1 MGLFKSASN
10 AGRDRPG
17 LVPRSNIRGKISGP
31 IPIPDD
37 EFPMRTSD
45 PSTIQEE
52 TENLLSPEPQRDS
65 IAVSTNI
72 EGDGTGENRTDSL
85 VQSVPSQGSTTSTPT
100 RRRTNRSSTLRYST
114 LSETTDTASPSRKK
128 SSFRT
133 AIGKLFR
140 KRNKKQGN
148 RSVSDSEAQVDPSN
162 DHHRSEPVARD
173 QEPAES
179 DGEPKRSASFPI
191 TELNEALR
199 SHSIGPD
206 DYMAIHSARNSLQS
220 DSVFLRKRAATTSG
234 VPISPGLRDENG
246 DVLGL
251 SPRPVS
257 THGQDTTGAE
267 DPESIGRAVSV
278 DCLAS
283 RRRSRSLSQLRD
295 ISEGQ
300 VLFRK
305 RSDEIRFWRASH
317 NLGPLSSNPSI
328 SNRDEPETAT
338 TTGANT
344 ETQEELQSAIPP
356 EPFNFLSLNSMRITQ
371 AASLEERVSLVE
383 AQNQKLE
390 RLISQLFQV
399 VPGIDH
405 YSDALSHP
413 ASLSPIASPPPHA
426 ITGLPTAN
434 PPKPQNLP
442 IRAEPLS
449 PDYSASEQS
458 NVSFED
464 EKTFIGSLR
473 QSAKEPLRPVSNVT
487 IRGTTSLPSLPRD
500 AAGAFTADQYNTLR
514 ALLDAERAARQA
526 LQTRVAKLTHMVD
539 TMSRTMP
546 KPDATPLSGI
556 YANVSAFEHDDDDDY
571 ATDPPSVMI
580 DDDATDPPSVVIDD
594 DTFGQ
599 DTEADA
605 SRKRAARTLSL
616 GQLTL
621 GKPKNT
627 RRSGAGVGL

>member
-1 MGLFKSASN
+1 
-10 AGRDRPG
+10 
-17 LVPRSNIRGKISGP
+17 
-31 IPIPDD
+31 
-37 EFPMRTSD
+37 
-45 PSTIQEE
+45 
-52 TENLLSPEPQRDS
+52 
-65 IAVSTNI
+65 
-72 EGDGTGENRTDSL
+72 
-85 VQSVPSQGSTTSTPT
+85 
-100 RRRTNRSSTLRYST
+100 
-114 LSETTDTASPSRKK
+114 
-128 SSFRT
+128 
-133 AIGKLFR
+133 
-140 KRNKKQGN
+140 
-148 RSVSDSEAQVDPSN
+148 
-162 DHHRSEPVARD
+162 
-173 QEPAES
+173 
-179 DGEPKRSASFPI
+179 
-191 TELNEALR
+191 
-199 SHSIGPD
+199 
-206 DYMAIHSARNSLQS
+206 MAIHSARNSLQS
-220 DSVFLRKRAATTSG
+220 DSVFLRRRAATTSG
-234 VPISPGLRDENG
+234 GPISPGLLRDESG

-257 THGQDTTGAE
+257 THGQETVDPE

-283 RRRSRSLSQLRD
+283 RRRSRSLSQLHD

-300 VLFRK
+300 GLFRK

-328 SNRDEPETAT
+328 SNREEPETAT

-344 ETQEELQSAIPP
+344 ETQEDLQSAIPP
-356 EPFNFLSLNSMRITQ
+356 EPFNFLSLSSMRITQ
-371 AASLEERVSLVE
+371 AASLDERVSLLE

-413 ASLSPIASPPPHA
+413 ASLSPITSPPPHA
-426 ITGLPTAN
+426 ITGSPTADA
-434 PPKPQNLP
+434 PKPQNLP

-449 PDYSASEQS
+449 PNYSASEQS

-464 EKTFIGSLR
+464 ERTFIGSLH
-473 QSAKEPLRPVSNVT
+473 QSTKEPLRPVSNVT

-500 AAGAFTADQYNTLR
+500 AADAFTVDQYNTLK
-514 ALLDAERAARQA
+514 ALLGVERAARQA
-526 LQTRVAKLTHMVD
+526 LETRVAKLTHMVD

-546 KPDATPLSGI
+546 KPNATPLSGI
-556 YANVSAFEHDDDDDY
+556 YANVSAFEHDDDDDD

-599 DTEADA
+599 DTEEDA

-627 RRSGAGVGL
+627 RRPGAGVDL